1 MSGASSYYG
10 GLAAE
15 DGVERSYA
23 DQGHEIAGRRWRCAA
38 GEIDLIT
45 RKGGE
50 VIFVE
55 VKKARSIP
63 EAAQR
68 LGRRQQARIALA
80 AEVFLG
86 GEPAGTDTPARFDVA
101 LVDRTGQME
110 IIENAFAA

>member
-1 MSGASSYYG
+1 MTGAVAYYD

-23 DQGHEIAGRRWRCAA
+23 AQGHEIAERRWRCAA

-50 VIFVE
+50 VFFIE

-63 EAAQR
+63 EAAER
-68 LGRRQQARIALA
+68 LGARQQARIARA
-80 AEVFLG
+80 AEAFLG
-86 GEPAGTDTPARFDVA
+86 GEPSGTNTPARFDVA